1 MDDPWGSSP
10 WADEVQLPNPIKTK
24 ENAPRP
30 TTPVPAPKL
39 GLEAK
44 ITSPWGDDDDNDGF
58 GDWAALPGEQE
69 QTLGLDGATDGWG
82 KHLADTGDLTK
93 APADA
98 LSADWD
104 AHHALG
110 SEEPSSLAPSLFPG
124 ALEPMRQPSPD
135 PWAVNRN
142 DKEED
147 SEDTEVADRQEEQP
161 DESLTTLESE
171 KLANPVPKT
180 SQSNETLVPE
190 PESEDGETATTGD
203 YTSENSATNSPETKE
218 HLEEKALD
226 GEPGSE
232 SQESDPVSRPSSS
245 PSERSHHD
253 ELLQESPRTSF
264 DEEPKPNRPQV
275 PRKVST
281 KVQELVQH
289 FDTLAKKEETEP
301 ATIRTTSAQGANLED
316 DSEEESRENGED
328 DDFGDFEEGQSDNEG
343 PELDDPQTSEQV
355 VRQSPSNG
363 IPQPQRPPST
373 ANALTKDYGVVEYK
387 FDPSVL
393 ESIFL
398 SGTLD
403 PTSET
408 IFIPDSV
415 PFDSF
420 SSTEQR
426 KTWYRIS
433 RYGTMRKHNS
443 GNDENYVR
451 VNWKPSTIRNDT
463 LKIVSRWI
471 EEDRISGRVVLG
483 GGSKGSTVFGWNDPK
498 APKIPL
504 SDVFVKHGKKM
515 TNLNNAVESVPEV
528 PREWPKGLVRD
539 RSTSKTRS
547 PSSKPRRKSSV
558 KAASVSISPDVQ
570 NSPAVPVATFAWNSG
585 SGAASQNVVSPSS
598 GKRLSGVVSDSIP
611 PSDPNPPLRESWSPN
626 SSISSAIPGNHS
638 ITSQKSTP
646 PATVDTQSSAA
657 LTQRSIALPT
667 LSMSTV
673 MNDDDDWGEMV
684 STPATPTLPVIPPS
698 KGLRHK
704 KSQSFGGMSVNTSQD
719 MTSKGWMG
727 DQAETSKRSTTSFD
741 EILAPQTLVPPSSN
755 PQDMS
760 NADLLTNPVGDFKSS
775 APVQSLSALS
785 DPWALADFS
794 FFESTPAPA
803 PKAMP
808 LPASKVA
815 GSKSVKFDTPPP
827 AAPRRN
833 HKSREE
839 LEHDR
844 VVQSVVKGLPDL
856 SYMLRK

>member
-10 WADEVQLPNPIKTK
+10 WADEVQLPNPTKTK
-24 ENAPRP
+24 EDAPRP

-39 GLEAK
+39 GLEEK
-44 ITSPWGDDDDNDGF
+44 IISPWGDDDDNDGF
-58 GDWAALPGEQE
+58 GDWAALPADQE
-69 QTLGLDGATDGWG
+69 QTLGLDGAADGWG
-82 KHLADTGDLTK
+82 KQLVDTGHLTK
-93 APADA
+93 GPADA
-98 LSADWD
+98 LSTGWD
-104 AHHALG
+104 AHHSLG
-110 SEEPSSLAPSLFPG
+110 SEESSSLAPSPFPG

-135 PWAVNRN
+135 PWAADRHDN
-142 DKEED
+142 EED
-147 SEDTEVADRQEEQP
+147 SEDTQVADRQEEKT
-161 DESLTTLESE
+161 DESLTTSE
-171 KLANPVPKT
+171 NERLAGPVPEAAE
-180 SQSNETLVPE
+180 SNETFVPE
-190 PESEDGETATTGD
+190 VESGDRETATIGD
-203 YTSENSATNSPETKE
+203 YTSENTATNDPGRKE

-264 DEEPKPNRPQV
+264 DEEPRPNRPQV
-275 PRKVST
+275 PRKAST

-301 ATIRTTSAQGANLED
+301 ATTRAASAQGANLEEN
-316 DSEEESRENGED
+316 SEEESNRNGED
-328 DDFGDFEEGQSDNEG
+328 DDFGDFEEGQSDDGGLQSE
-343 PELDDPQTSEQV
+343 DPQTSEQIV
-355 VRQSPSNG
+355 NQSPSDVM
-363 IPQPQRPPST
+363 PQPQRPPSSD
-373 ANALTKDYGVVEYK
+373 NALIKDYGVVEYK
-387 FDPSVL
+387 FDPSIL

-398 SGTLD
+398 GDTPD

-451 VNWKPSTIRNDT
+451 VNWKPSTIRDDT

-498 APKIPL
+498 ALAVPL
-504 SDVFVKHGKKM
+504 SDVFMKHGKKM
-515 TNLNNAVESVPEV
+515 SNFNNAVESVPEV

-558 KAASVSISPDVQ
+558 KATSVSISPEVQ

-585 SGAASQNVVSPSS
+585 SGAVSRDAVSLSS
-598 GKRLSGVVSDSIP
+598 GQRLSGVVSDSIP
-611 PSDPNPPLRESWSPN
+611 LSDSQPPLRKSRSPN
-626 SSISSAIPGNHS
+626 TSISSAIPGNHGIS
-638 ITSQKSTP
+638 SQKFTP
-646 PATVDTQSSAA
+646 PAIMNTQSSIVPA
-657 LTQRSIALPT
+657 QKSIPLPT

-704 KSQSFGGMSVNTSQD
+704 RSQSFGGMPTNTSQGA
-719 MTSKGWMG
+719 TSKGWMDG
-727 DQAETSKRSTTSFD
+727 QAEASQRSTTSFD
-741 EILAPQTLVPPSSN
+741 EILTPQTLVPSSSN
-755 PQDMS
+755 PQGMS
-760 NADLLTNPVGDFKSS
+760 NADLFTTPGDFKN
-775 APVQSLSALS
+775 PEQSLSAPP
-785 DPWALADFS
+785 DPWASADFS
-794 FFESTPAPA
+794 FFEITPAPS
-803 PKAMP
+803 PKLMS
-808 LPASKVA
+808 LPASKSA

-827 AAPRRN
+827 AAPRKN
-833 HKSREE
+833 QKSREE

-844 VVQSVVKGLPDL
+844 IVQSVVKGLPDL